1 VTLDTAA
8 HVHGVRMSVITL
20 ARKISVRMAV
30 DTSRVPEHWN
40 ERGEQGSISCRGRG
54 RSSG

>member
-1 VTLDTAA
+1 VW
-8 HVHGVRMSVITL
+8 MSVITL

-30 DTSRVPEHWN
+30 DASRVPEHGN
-40 ERGEQGSISCRGRG
+40 ERGEQGSIACRGRG